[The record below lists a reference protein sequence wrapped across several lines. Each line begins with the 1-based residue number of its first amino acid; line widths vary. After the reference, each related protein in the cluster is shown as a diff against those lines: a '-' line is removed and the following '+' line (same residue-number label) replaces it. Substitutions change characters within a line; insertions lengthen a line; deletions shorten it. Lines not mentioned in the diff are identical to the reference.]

1 MDYATVCSD
10 GRGFSPSATVWN
22 HGSLL
27 IEKTAI
33 FCYNLVAEYGCK
45 NLLLNRNVW
54 RGVKVQKEEFIKKIV
69 NFVEKSEDNFV
80 SDEDAIYPNLAGMKI
95 YEVPL
100 VGFARADDEL
110 FITEFKKKGI
120 IHPEY
125 MTPLEWLPGSKT
137 VISLFLP
144 FTKEIKN
151 SNRNKIDEPYESGIP
166 QRCSAEWLH
175 ARIEGQIFLNKITDY
190 IQSILENEGFE
201 TICPTTSGKLHMIT
215 PYISTWSERH
225 AAYTAG
231 LGTFGLS
238 KGLITQKGM
247 AGRFGSVITNAEFEA
262 DIRPYSEP
270 FEYCT
275 MCGACMMKC
284 PVSAIDQARG
294 CALGKD
300 QLICG
305 PYVSGSKL
313 PPHGSNQRVRYG
325 CGKCQSGVPCES
337 GIPPQKF

>member
-1 MDYATVCSD
+1 ME
-10 GRGFSPSATVWN
+10 N
-22 HGSLL
+22 KEL
-27 IEKTAI
+27 ID
-33 FCYNLVAEYGCK
+33 
-45 NLLLNRNVW
+45 
-54 RGVKVQKEEFIKKIV
+54 KIV
-69 NFVEKSEDNFV
+69 NYVANSKDNFV
-80 SDEDAIYPNLAGMKI
+80 SAEDAIYPNLTGMKI
-95 YEVPL
+95 YEEPI

-110 FITEFKKKGI
+110 FITEFKKKGV

-125 MTPLEWLPGSKT
+125 PAPSEWLPSAKT
-137 VISLFLP
+137 VISFFLP
-144 FTKEIKN
+144 FTKEIKKSN
-151 SNRNKIDEPYESGIP
+151 SNKIDVPYEPDIP

-225 AAYTAG
+225 AAYAAG

-238 KGLITQKGM
+238 RGLITKKGM
-247 AGRFGSVITNAEFEA
+247 AGRFGSVITNADFIA

-284 PVSAIDQARG
+284 PVGAIDKSKG

-300 QLICG
+300 QQLCG
-305 PYVSGSKL
+305 SYVLESKL
-313 PPHGSNQRVRYG
+313 PPHGANKRIRYG
-325 CGKCQSGVPCES
+325 CGKCQSKVPCES
-337 GIPPQKF
+337 GIPIKKSIQKAID